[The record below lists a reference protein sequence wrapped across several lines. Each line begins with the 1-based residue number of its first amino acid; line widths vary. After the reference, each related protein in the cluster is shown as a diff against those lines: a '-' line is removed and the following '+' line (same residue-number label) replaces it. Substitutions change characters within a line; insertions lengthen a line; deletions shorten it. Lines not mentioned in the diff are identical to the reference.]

1 MAVGGGAVMLAV
13 AAAAHDSASL
23 WLVVIGGGWLV
34 TGLLGARR
42 YRNTAREIWLKGQD
56 VTFLFPR
63 SAPVTIPASE
73 VIEFRYARLDPSRLT
88 PMRVRTARSG
98 TVQVVP
104 RMSGLLDMLVE
115 LRRLNPQLK
124 LP

>member
-13 AAAAHDSASL
+13 AAVAHDSASL
-23 WLVVIGGGWLV
+23 PLVIIGGAWLVM
-34 TGLLGARR
+34 GLLGSRQW
-42 YRNTAREIWLKGQD
+42 RNTAREIRLNGQD
-56 VTFLFPR
+56 ATFLFPG
-63 SAPVTIPASE
+63 SPPVTIPASE
-73 VIEFRYARLDPSRLT
+73 IIEFRYARLDVNRLV

-98 TVQVVP
+98 TFRVAP
-104 RMSGLLDMLVE
+104 RMSGLLNMLVE

>member
-1 MAVGGGAVMLAV
+1 RSGHACGCGRC
-13 AAAAHDSASL
+13 
-23 WLVVIGGGWLV
+23 
-34 TGLLGARR
+34 TRLGIALARR
-42 YRNTAREIWLKGQD
+42 HRRRMARDRAAKRSSVPEHG
-56 VTFLFPR
+56 PR
-63 SAPVTIPASE
+63 DLAQGPRHNVPVPAVVPVTIPASE
-73 VIEFRYARLDPSRLT
+73 VIEFRYARLDPSRLM